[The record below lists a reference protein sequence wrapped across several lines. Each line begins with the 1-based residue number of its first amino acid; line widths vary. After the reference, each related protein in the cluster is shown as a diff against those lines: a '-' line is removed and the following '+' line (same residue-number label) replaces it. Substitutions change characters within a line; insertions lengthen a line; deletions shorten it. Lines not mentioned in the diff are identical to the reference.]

1 MLHIIFLILEILL
14 FTVLILLGLVLLLV
28 VLLLFVPIRYKLY
41 AEKNDNFIC
50 KLKASWLGFVFCLK
64 ANYDENGLVYRLRS
78 FGGTIVS
85 NQEEFT
91 GDEETRKDETSKTGK
106 KSKADKKSKPGKPKD
121 ADETVKTSKSKEV
134 DEALEADE
142 APQTE
147 IPKMA
152 DDAVPDDEESKITSD
167 ETVPV
172 NRQFAEDDSEF
183 EEETISF
190 ITRIGKVFDRFV
202 LSVKKKIENFIKK
215 FKSLKKKM
223 EQYKKLIHAKTT
235 KQALQVVKI
244 NLVKLLKHLNP
255 TKIEGRVTYGTGEP
269 ASTGT
274 QLGYLS
280 VLLPLYADKIDIT
293 PDFSRKILE
302 GDIFIKGRVRV
313 YNILY
318 YSCKVYFNKYVK
330 RTIAYFKKITG
341 GNN

>member
-41 AEKNDNFIC
+41 AEKNENFIC

-64 ANYDENGLVYRLRS
+64 ANYDENGFVYRLRS

-91 GDEETRKDETSKTGK
+91 GGEETRKDETSKTDK
-106 KSKADKKSKPGKPKD
+106 KSKAYKKSKSGKPKD
-121 ADETVKTSKSKEV
+121 ADETVRMGKNSKADKMPEV
-134 DEALEADE
+134 DEVQEADE
-142 APQTE
+142 ASQME
-147 IPKMA
+147 IPRMA
-152 DDAVPDDEESKITSD
+152 DYAVPA
-167 ETVPV
+167 

-183 EEETISF
+183 QEETISF
-190 ITRIGKVFDRFV
+190 FTRVGKVFDRFV

-255 TKIEGRVTYGTGEP
+255 TKIEGCVTYGTGDP

-280 VLLPLYADKIDIT
+280 VCLPLYADKIDIT

>member
-41 AEKNDNFIC
+41 AEKNENFIC

-64 ANYDENGLVYRLRS
+64 ANYDENGFVYRLRS

-91 GDEETRKDETSKTGK
+91 GDEETRKDETSKTDK
-106 KSKADKKSKPGKPKD
+106 KSKADKKSKSGKP
-121 ADETVKTSKSKEV
+121 KEV

-142 APQTE
+142 APQME
-147 IPKMA
+147 IPQMA
-152 DDAVPDDEESKITSD
+152 DNAVSGDEETEATSD
-167 ETVPV
+167 ETVPA

-183 EEETISF
+183 QEETISF
-190 ITRIGKVFDRFV
+190 ITRVGKVFDRFV

-255 TKIEGRVTYGTGEP
+255 TKIEGRVTYGTGDP

-280 VLLPLYADKIDIT
+280 VCLPLYADKIDIT

>member
-41 AEKNDNFIC
+41 AEKNENFIC

-64 ANYDENGLVYRLRS
+64 ANYDENGFVYRLRS

-91 GDEETRKDETSKTGK
+91 GDEETRKDEKSKTDK
-106 KSKADKKSKPGKPKD
+106 KSKADKKSKSGKP
-121 ADETVKTSKSKEV
+121 KEV

-142 APQTE
+142 APQME
-147 IPKMA
+147 IPQMA
-152 DDAVPDDEESKITSD
+152 DNAVSGDEETEATSD
-167 ETVPV
+167 ETVPA

-183 EEETISF
+183 QEETISF
-190 ITRIGKVFDRFV
+190 ITRVGKVFDRFV

-255 TKIEGRVTYGTGEP
+255 TKIEGRVTYGTGDP

-280 VLLPLYADKIDIT
+280 VCLPLYADKIDIT

>member
-41 AEKNDNFIC
+41 AEKNENFIC

-64 ANYDENGLVYRLRS
+64 ANYDENGFVYRLRS

-91 GDEETRKDETSKTGK
+91 GDEETRKDEKSKTDK
-106 KSKADKKSKPGKPKD
+106 KSKADKKSKSGKP
-121 ADETVKTSKSKEV
+121 KEV

-142 APQTE
+142 APQME
-147 IPKMA
+147 IPQMA
-152 DDAVPDDEESKITSD
+152 DDAVSA
-167 ETVPV
+167 

-183 EEETISF
+183 QEETISL
-190 ITRIGKVFDRFV
+190 ITRVGKVFDRFV

-255 TKIEGRVTYGTGEP
+255 TKIEGRVTYGTGDP

-280 VLLPLYADKIDIT
+280 VCLPLYADKIDIT

>member
-14 FTVLILLGLVLLLV
+14 FTVLILLGLVLLLL
-28 VLLLFVPIRYKLY
+28 VLLLFVPVRYKLY
-41 AEKNDNFIC
+41 AEKNENFIC

-64 ANYDENGLVYRLRS
+64 ANYDENGFVYRLRS

-91 GDEETRKDETSKTGK
+91 GDEESGKDETSKTDK
-106 KSKADKKSKPGKPKD
+106 KSKADKKSKPGKRKD

-134 DEALEADE
+134 DEALKADE

-147 IPKMA
+147 IPQMA
-152 DDAVPDDEESKITSD
+152 DNVVSGDEEPKTTSD
-167 ETVPV
+167 ETVPA

-183 EEETISF
+183 QEETISF
-190 ITRIGKVFDRFV
+190 ITLIGKVFDRFV

-318 YSCKVYFNKYVK
+318 YFCKVYFNKYVK

>member
-1 MLHIIFLILEILL
+1 
-14 FTVLILLGLVLLLV
+14 
-28 VLLLFVPIRYKLY
+28 
-41 AEKNDNFIC
+41 
-50 KLKASWLGFVFCLK
+50 
-64 ANYDENGLVYRLRS
+64 
-78 FGGTIVS
+78 
-85 NQEEFT
+85 
-91 GDEETRKDETSKTGK
+91 
-106 KSKADKKSKPGKPKD
+106 
-121 ADETVKTSKSKEV
+121 
-134 DEALEADE
+134 
-142 APQTE
+142 
-147 IPKMA
+147 MA
-152 DDAVPDDEESKITSD
+152 DNAVSGDEESKTTSD
-167 ETVPV
+167 ETVPA

-183 EEETISF
+183 QEETISF

>member
-41 AEKNDNFIC
+41 AEKNENFIC
-50 KLKASWLGFVFCLK
+50 KMKASWLGFVFCLK
-64 ANYDENGLVYRLRS
+64 ANYDENGFVYRLRS

-91 GDEETRKDETSKTGK
+91 GDEETRKDEKSKTDK
-106 KSKADKKSKPGKPKD
+106 KSKADKKSKSGKP
-121 ADETVKTSKSKEV
+121 KEV

-142 APQTE
+142 APQME
-147 IPKMA
+147 IPQMA
-152 DDAVPDDEESKITSD
+152 DNAVSGDEETEATSD
-167 ETVPV
+167 ETVPA

-183 EEETISF
+183 QEETISF
-190 ITRIGKVFDRFV
+190 ITRVGKVFDRFV

-255 TKIEGRVTYGTGEP
+255 TKIEGRVTYGTGDP

-280 VLLPLYADKIDIT
+280 VCLPLYADKIDIT

>member
-41 AEKNDNFIC
+41 AEKNENFIC

-64 ANYDENGLVYRLRS
+64 ANYDENGFVYRLRS

-91 GDEETRKDETSKTGK
+91 GDEETRKDEKSKTDK
-106 KSKADKKSKPGKPKD
+106 KSKADKKSKSGKP
-121 ADETVKTSKSKEV
+121 KEV

-142 APQTE
+142 APQMK
-147 IPKMA
+147 IPQMA
-152 DDAVPDDEESKITSD
+152 DNAVSGDEETEATSD
-167 ETVPV
+167 ETVPA

-183 EEETISF
+183 QEETISF
-190 ITRIGKVFDRFV
+190 ITRVGKVFDRFV

-255 TKIEGRVTYGTGEP
+255 TKIEGRVTYGTGDP

-280 VLLPLYADKIDIT
+280 VCLPLYADKIDIT